1 MPRYRVREG
10 ERLSH
15 SVPVEVEGPSTH
27 ILYTSPAEVEA
38 RQGVPKLAKQRSYEG
53 RLYEAG
59 DEVELPESEGQRLV
73 DAGVLEAPKAK
84 RRSKK

>member
-15 SVPVEVEGPSTH
+15 SVPVEVEGPST
-27 ILYTSPAEVEA
+27 YTSPAEVEA
-38 RQGVPKLAKQRSYEG
+38 RKGVPKLAKQRGYEG
-53 RLYEAG
+53 RLYEEG
-59 DEVELPESEGQRLV
+59 DELELPEADGSRLIE
-73 DAGVLEAPKAK
+73 AGVVEAAKESK

>member
-27 ILYTSPAEVEA
+27 TSPAEVEA
-38 RQGVPKLAKQRSYEG
+38 RKGVPKLAKQRSYEG
-53 RLYEAG
+53 RLYEEG
-59 DEVELPESEGQRLV
+59 DELELPESEGQRLV
-73 DAGVLEAPKAK
+73 DAGVLEVPKASR
-84 RRSKK
+84 RRSK

>member
-15 SVPVEVEGPSTH
+15 SVPVEVEGPST
-27 ILYTSPAEVEA
+27 YTSPAEVEA
-38 RQGVPKLAKQRSYEG
+38 RKGVPKLAKQRSYEG

-59 DEVELPESEGQRLV
+59 DEVELPEAEGQRLV
-73 DAGVLEAPKAK
+73 DAGVLELPKATR

>member
-15 SVPVEVEGPSTH
+15 SVPVEVEGPST
-27 ILYTSPAEVEA
+27 YTSPAEVEA
-38 RQGVPKLAKQRSYEG
+38 RKGVPKLAQQRGYEG
-53 RLYEAG
+53 RLYEEG
-59 DEVELPESEGQRLV
+59 DELELPEADGSRVIE
-73 DAGVLEAPKAK
+73 AGVVEAAKESK

>member
-27 ILYTSPAEVEA
+27 TSPPEVEA
-38 RQGVPKLAKQRSYEG
+38 RKGVPKLAKQRSYEG

-59 DEVELPESEGQRLV
+59 DEVELPEADGQRLV
-73 DAGVLEAPKAK
+73 EAGVLEPPKASRK
-84 RRSKK
+84 RMKK

>member
-10 ERLSH
+10 ERVSH
-15 SVPVEVEGPSTH
+15 SAPVEVEGPST
-27 ILYTSPAEVEA
+27 YQSPAEVKS
-38 RQGVPKLAKQRSYEG
+38 RKGVPKLAKKQRGYEG

-59 DEVELPESEGQRLV
+59 DELELSEAEGKRLV
-73 DAGVLEAPKAK
+73 EAGVLEVPKASR

>member
-27 ILYTSPAEVEA
+27 TSPAEVEA
-38 RQGVPKLAKQRSYEG
+38 RKGVPKLAKQRGYEG
-53 RLYEAG
+53 RLYEEG
-59 DEVELPESEGQRLV
+59 DELELPEADGSRLIE
-73 DAGVLEAPKAK
+73 AGVVEAAKESK

>member
-15 SVPVEVEGPSTH
+15 SVPVEVEGPST
-27 ILYTSPAEVEA
+27 YTSEPEAEA
-38 RQGVPKLAKQRSYEG
+38 RKGVPKLAKQRTYEG

-59 DEVELPESEGQRLV
+59 DELELSEADGNRLV
-73 DAGVLEAPKAK
+73 EARVLEKPKAT
-84 RRSKK
+84 RRRTRK

>member
-15 SVPVEVEGPSTH
+15 SVPVEVEGPST
-27 ILYTSPAEVEA
+27 YTSPAEVEA
-38 RQGVPKLAKQRSYEG
+38 RKGVPKLAKQRGYEG
-53 RLYEAG
+53 RLYEEG
-59 DEVELPESEGQRLV
+59 DELELPEADGSRQIE
-73 DAGVLEAPKAK
+73 AGVVEAAKESK

>member
-1 MPRYRVREG
+1 MTRYRVREG

-27 ILYTSPAEVEA
+27 TSPPEVEA